1 MESKTKIFPEFL
13 STKQQE
19 LKHEN
24 FSWDRAVLQRSCYTC
39 FTQAQKIAIFEILND
54 VYVRRYAWPHGQVA
68 YTCLNFAEIRKQ
80 KEREG
85 DSLVL
90 LQIRDLILG
99 YLLGLMDLDKYI
111 DYFL

>member
-1 MESKTKIFPEFL
+1 MMFMS
-13 STKQQE
+13 
-19 LKHEN
+19 
-24 FSWDRAVLQRSCYTC
+24 D
-39 FTQAQKIAIFEILND
+39 D
-54 VYVRRYAWPHGQVA
+54 AWPHGQVA

-85 DSLVL
+85 ESLVL

-99 YLLGLMDLDKYI
+99 YLLGLIDLDKYI